1 MYRKFFCLYLLVG
14 LGLSV
19 GCGSSDGPK
28 TVNAS
33 GVLTLD
39 GEPVKDAQVIFVVTT
54 GVPAYGTSD
63 SKGKFTMM
71 VSEEKKGAVPGTYP
85 VIVSKTLMDDLGGGN
100 VKLEQGLP
108 SMYGD
113 PAKSGITVTVP
124 ESGTDAIKIE
134 LVSKGKK

>member
-1 MYRKFFCLYLLVG
+1 MLAG
-14 LGLSV
+14 LGLSI
-19 GCGSSDGPK
+19 GCGSSDGPR

-33 GVLTLD
+33 GTLTLD
-39 GEPVKDAQVIFVVTT
+39 GTPVKDAQVIFVVTS
-54 GVPAYGTSD
+54 GVPAYGTTD
-63 SKGKFTMM
+63 ANGKFTMM
-71 VSEEKKGAVPGTYP
+71 VSEENKGAVPGTYP

-108 SMYGD
+108 AIYGD

-124 ESGTDAIKIE
+124 DSGTDSIKIE